1 MSYDTKKILYIKN
14 LELMVERI
22 MSIQEFVFQ
31 LSKKVQLKHSV
42 KIARSHLYE
51 LIAVSRGY
59 KSYNALIAQNIIIN
73 AEFGQN
79 FKNGGFH
86 SNDIHQA
93 LLKKLHVLLKSD
105 LSDESYKEIA
115 QTLHTELLL
124 LKIES
129 INLRSIREELSC
141 IDFEDGLIQ
150 SDDEDDFS
158 NEDVDFAEIKRNL
171 DQIKSYAEER
181 NNPDACAVMAGYY
194 RYLANQIA
202 PYGEQGSNFGAI
214 WSNTQF
220 KYIQNEE
227 TRKNKALF
235 ETYIQ
240 QAETF
245 EEKIRLQPIN
255 LNEILSEDYYYGEQ
269 NIKDNDEFYQKLIY
283 VCRMGDV
290 EAIELYL
297 YDNHFKSIE
306 DAWTYVYLAQMS
318 GVDFTIHDYK
328 AYNAY
333 TGEEY
338 DGYGPVEARGR
349 DAIQLPTLDSER
361 NKLAQQRAKE
371 LFDKI

>member
-1 MSYDTKKILYIKN
+1 
-14 LELMVERI
+14 MVEKI

-42 KIARSHLYE
+42 KLARSHLYE

-105 LSDESYKEIA
+105 LSDKSYKEIA

-129 INLRSIREELSC
+129 INLRSIREELSFM
-141 IDFEDGLIQ
+141 DFADGLIQ
-150 SDDEDDFS
+150 SDE
-158 NEDVDFAEIKRNL
+158 NVDFEEIKCNL
-171 DQIKSYAEER
+171 DQIKSYAEDR
-181 NNPDACAVMAGYY
+181 HNPDACAVMAGYY

-202 PYGEQGSNFGAI
+202 PHGKQGSNFGAI
-214 WSNTQF
+214 WSNTKF
-220 KYIQNEE
+220 KYVQNEE
-227 TRKNKALF
+227 SKKNKVLF
-235 ETYIQ
+235 ESYIQ
-240 QAETF
+240 KAETF
-245 EEKIRLQPIN
+245 EEKARLQPIN
-255 LNEILSEDYYYGEQ
+255 LNEILSEDYYSDPSIQVNE
-269 NIKDNDEFYQKLIY
+269 EFYQKLIY
-283 VCRMGDV
+283 VCRLGDV

-297 YDNHFKSIE
+297 YDDHFKSLD
-306 DAWTYVYLAQMS
+306 DAWTYVYLAQML
-318 GVDFTIHDYK
+318 GVDFTRDDYK

-338 DGYGPVEARGR
+338 DGYGPIEARGR
-349 DAIQLPTLDSER
+349 DAIHIPPLDSER
-361 NKLAQQRAKE
+361 NESAKERAKE

>member
-1 MSYDTKKILYIKN
+1 MRCYMSYDTKKILYIKN

-31 LSKKVQLKHSV
+31 LSNKVQLKHTV

-73 AEFGQN
+73 AEFGHN

-105 LSDESYKEIA
+105 LPDTSYKEIA

-129 INLRSIREELSC
+129 INLPSIREELSYM
-141 IDFEDGLIQ
+141 DFADGLIQ
-150 SDDEDDFS
+150 SD
-158 NEDVDFAEIKRNL
+158 EDVDFEEIKCNL
-171 DQIKSYAEER
+171 DQIKSYAEDR
-181 NNPDACAVMAGYY
+181 HNPDACAVMAGYY

-202 PYGEQGSNFGAI
+202 PNGKQWSNFGAI

-227 TRKNKALF
+227 TRKNKALY
-235 ETYIQ
+235 ESYIQ

-255 LNEILSEDYYYGEQ
+255 LNELLSEDYYYGEQ

-283 VCRMGDV
+283 VCRLGDV

-297 YDNHFKSIE
+297 YDDHFKSLD
-306 DAWTYVYLAQMS
+306 DAWTYVYLAQML
-318 GVDFTIHDYK
+318 GVDFTRDDYK
-328 AYNAY
+328 AYNAD

-338 DGYGPVEARGR
+338 DGYGPLEAIGR
-349 DAIQLPTLDSER
+349 DAIDIPPLDSER
-361 NKLAQQRAKE
+361 NELAKERAKE
-371 LFDKI
+371 LFDKM

>member
-31 LSKKVQLKHSV
+31 LSNKVQLKHKV

-105 LSDESYKEIA
+105 LLDTSYKEIA

-129 INLRSIREELSC
+129 INLLSIREELSYM
-141 IDFEDGLIQ
+141 DFADGLIQ
-150 SDDEDDFS
+150 SD
-158 NEDVDFAEIKRNL
+158 EDVDFEEIKCNL
-171 DQIKSYAEER
+171 DQIKSYAEDR
-181 NNPDACAVMAGYY
+181 HNPDACAVMAGYY

-202 PYGEQGSNFGAI
+202 PYGKQGSNFGAI

-227 TRKNKALF
+227 TRKNKALY
-235 ETYIQ
+235 ESYIQ

-255 LNEILSEDYYYGEQ
+255 LNELLSEDYYYGEQ

-318 GVDFTIHDYK
+318 GVDFTKHDYK